1 MDTKSDVSVEKSV
14 DWSYDLG
21 GGVLQPKSAWNRIF
35 HRASFFLGQVYVFPT
50 VDFQKKLTSQFG
62 PNFFVCCRFHF
73 IFGDCSGGVCSV
85 LWHVFYLLEVFC
97 ARCRSIWVY
106 ATPKKCHS
114 ICMCQKMNSRVK
126 NLQTR
131 LFDDVSGTR

>member
-1 MDTKSDVSVEKSV
+1 M
-14 DWSYDLG
+14 
-21 GGVLQPKSAWNRIF
+21 RIL
-35 HRASFFLGQVYVFPT
+35 HVT
-50 VDFQKKLTSQFG
+50 VDCQKKLQSQFG

-97 ARCRSIWVY
+97 SRCRSIWVY

-131 LFDDVSGTR
+131 LFDDMFQAHGKLCTSSNNFFRTPVLAALCVCSSICGNEAIGLLFLNTVAVP